1 MSQVQRLNIWAIT
14 RRHWQLLV
22 IIGLYILL
30 GGLYMWAMP
39 PFEGPDEPQHLAYIE
54 WLAEGKGFPP
64 QGDAAWDT
72 PLQQEAGQSPLY
84 YLLASLPARLI
95 DLESPRAEFRSNPY
109 AFSGIGPPHL
119 ADNHNRALH
128 DPGEVSQLAGGW
140 LALYLSRAISLSF
153 GILLLVSTYGLAR
166 QVAPDDPSVAIAAVL
181 LLSVTPQVIFISSV
195 ISNDIPA
202 AALSASMLW
211 LLTRMVRL
219 GLSSGRALEIG
230 IAYGLAILIKS
241 SAAALGPAI
250 AVALAW
256 FWLSRRN
263 TFLQA
268 FRAGLFLAL
277 GTFLSAGW
285 WLIRSWSLYRSPLG
299 LSTHDQTPWAIGD
312 SEALVRFPMR
322 WLDVFRSYW
331 IALGWGTIRPEGEWV
346 YFILLALAILAL
358 CGLTISLVSAKEHLG
373 VRPIVKPIGI
383 VILLLAT
390 IGVAISLELWM
401 HRVIAPYGRLL
412 FPALAAITVLLIIGW
427 YTLDKRLPFI
437 IGIAVFIL
445 ALLSPFL
452 LIRPAHALP
461 EKLSDQAIEQLSSR
475 LDLRFGLSPEEPV
488 AILLSAEVQTRS
500 MPAEQFLPVKLC
512 WQPVS
517 QTEQPYAILLHI
529 IGPNNSLMAGR
540 RTYPGLGH
548 FPTTIWVPEHPFCDL
563 VHVFIWED
571 LPKTLVYQIEL
582 AMLDPETG
590 MRLPVFGPDD
600 VAMKGMFV
608 DRVRLESIVE
618 PESFVD
624 SEKNNDLGVQLLDF
638 DVASTWSR
646 GELNSLALEWVTY
659 APLAKD
665 YQVFVHLR
673 DPVSG
678 EVVAQADGPPLDGW
692 YPTSFWPPS
701 QVIVD
706 ERTFPV
712 PVDLPIGSYDLFVG
726 LYDLESLEQ
735 ISEANYLGSV
745 EIEP

>member
-1 MSQVQRLNIWAIT
+1 MVPRQDELPYVSVHTA
-14 RRHWQLLV
+14 WQL
-22 IIGLYILL
+22 
-30 GGLYMWAMP
+30 
-39 PFEGPDEPQHLAYIE
+39 DQ
-54 WLAEGKGFPP
+54 
-64 QGDAAWDT
+64 DSWD
-72 PLQQEAGQSPLY
+72 
-84 YLLASLPARLI
+84 
-95 DLESPRAEFRSNPY
+95 
-109 AFSGIGPPHL
+109 
-119 ADNHNRALH
+119 
-128 DPGEVSQLAGGW
+128 
-140 LALYLSRAISLSF
+140 
-153 GILLLVSTYGLAR
+153 
-166 QVAPDDPSVAIAAVL
+166 SV
-181 LLSVTPQVIFISSV
+181 
-195 ISNDIPA
+195 
-202 AALSASMLW
+202 
-211 LLTRMVRL
+211 
-219 GLSSGRALEIG
+219 
-230 IAYGLAILIKS
+230 
-241 SAAALGPAI
+241 
-250 AVALAW
+250 
-256 FWLSRRN
+256 
-263 TFLQA
+263 
-268 FRAGLFLAL
+268 
-277 GTFLSAGW
+277 
-285 WLIRSWSLYRSPLG
+285 
-299 LSTHDQTPWAIGD
+299 
-312 SEALVRFPMR
+312 
-322 WLDVFRSYW
+322 
-331 IALGWGTIRPEGEWV
+331 
-346 YFILLALAILAL
+346 
-358 CGLTISLVSAKEHLG
+358 
-373 VRPIVKPIGI
+373 
-383 VILLLAT
+383 
-390 IGVAISLELWM
+390 ISLELWM

-488 AILLSAEVQTRS
+488 AILLSGEVQTRS

-582 AMLDPETG
+582 AMLDPKTG
-590 MRLPVFGPDD
+590 KRLPVFGPDD

-692 YPTSFWPPS
+692 YPTSFWSPS